1 MSIKHHT
8 FNTVKIT
15 FLFRDRDRSV
25 PLLSNAVTF
34 AFLGVQLCPA
44 FISVLLMLW
53 SFQRVLE
60 RSITV
65 IERSGTAIKSKG
77 HFRTPRDARI
87 TGLEKTGNG
96 MVTVMEQKRYL
107 HCSIGIYG
115 KMTESVRYY
124 TIWYTARNTVLIFAL
139 LSSCFQEIYIHLK
152 LFFVKIKVL
161 LFYPTTNTC
170 ELNIFFKTLFKFSLH
185 YVYSRNGKTS
195 YAKTWVNNKICS
207 FFSSFIKKRMCFQII
222 I

>member
-1 MSIKHHT
+1 MWRSCFPLVPYRIFKKKVSEKKKRSFNVKLHATVSIKHHT

-139 LSSCFQEIYIHLK
+139 LSSCFQELCWK
-152 LFFVKIKVL
+152 K
-161 LFYPTTNTC
+161 
-170 ELNIFFKTLFKFSLH
+170 FKF
-185 YVYSRNGKTS
+185 TF
-195 YAKTWVNNKICS
+195 T
-207 FFSSFIKKRMCFQII
+207 
-222 I
+222 